1 MRLRTT
7 TALALC
13 WLLLLATLLPGP
25 IPATAATSPG
35 TIAYVRYQAGNGTD
49 IRLIEPDG
57 SNDRRILTV
66 ADSPVPY
73 RVPTLAWKPDA
84 TELAFASDHEQTTSL
99 FEKELYAVRPDGS
112 GLHKLTNGP
121 RHDQLAGYPRGTVTV
136 DVLAIVGEPVIVYVV
151 GAAAPQTAL
160 VSTTATR
167 LTFTNVADLG
177 SGVAQQ
183 VVAMTGSGRWY
194 GAAADVRPSQTAHA
208 GSLVV
213 SGASAP
219 LRADNPTWRSDGTAV
234 GFMFGESCGEFRSLP
249 ANPPINA
256 QGQTRLKAH
265 SFLGYLCLVDWGPT
279 PALANKLLYNEW
291 DPSTRGIYLTSEGSD
306 APGELLT
313 TYGLNWL
320 VDLEWLPDGSGF
332 LYSVMEFSETRYV
345 RSNIHEYL
353 FATKQVRQITHF
365 DDEFAG
371 SFSISPDG
379 QQIAFERMPTIE
391 GPTDL
396 WLARRDGSDMRRL
409 APRAA
414 RPAWSRRAPQAAP
427 SFKLYLPSVVR
438 A

>member
-1 MRLRTT
+1 
-7 TALALC
+7 
-13 WLLLLATLLPGP
+13 
-25 IPATAATSPG
+25 
-35 TIAYVRYQAGNGTD
+35 
-49 IRLIEPDG
+49 
-57 SNDRRILTV
+57 V
-66 ADSPVPY
+66 AW
-73 RVPTLAWKPDA
+73 RPDA
-84 TELAFASDHEQTTSL
+84 TELAFASDHEHTTSL

-112 GLHKLTNGP
+112 GLRKLTNGP
-121 RHDQLAGYPRGTVTV
+121 RHDQLAGYPKGTVTV
-136 DVLAIVGEPVIVYVV
+136 DVLVLAGAPAIVYVV

-177 SGVAQQ
+177 SGVVQQ

-194 GAAADVRPSQTAHA
+194 GAAADVRPGQTVHA
-208 GSLVV
+208 GSLIV

-219 LRADNPTWRSDGTAV
+219 LRADNPTWRSDGTAI
-234 GFMFGESCGEFRSLP
+234 GFMFGELCGEFRSLP

-256 QGQTRLKAH
+256 QGQARLKAH

-291 DPSTRGIYLTSEGSD
+291 DSSTRGIYLTTEGSD

-320 VDLEWLPDGSGF
+320 VDLQWLPDGSGF
-332 LYSVMEFSETRYV
+332 LYSVMEFSETAYV

-353 FATKQVRQITHF
+353 FATKQARQITHF

-379 QQIAFERMPTIE
+379 QQIVFERMPTME

-396 WLARRDGSDMRRL
+396 WLMRRDGSQMRQL
-409 APRAA
+409 AADAA
-414 RPAWSRRAPQAAP
+414 RPAWSRRAPQSAP